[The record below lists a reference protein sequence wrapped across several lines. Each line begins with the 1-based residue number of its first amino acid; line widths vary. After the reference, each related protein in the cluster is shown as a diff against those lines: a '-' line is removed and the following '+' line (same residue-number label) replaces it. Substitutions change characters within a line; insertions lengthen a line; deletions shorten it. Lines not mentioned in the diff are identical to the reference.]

1 MLDNI
6 SKFERPLNITKV
18 FIQVLLFM
26 ILPPVVG
33 LPYAIYTI
41 SHGVIKKEKTDY
53 FVFFICIAFYLAAI
67 NATKIPGGDQVNYY
81 VAYMNVPIKGFWYSL
96 CNIYGLLKSYEI
108 ESTQISGEFMN
119 GIYNYVGY
127 YLTFGYYPLFEFL
140 FTAISYLL
148 LFTGLYRF
156 CSTLSKPHVPIVCG
170 VLIIAFFYLYFQYTL
185 HIQKQFF
192 AQAIMM
198 YVIGNYAYYGKLRK
212 KDYIAIICSVFTHQS
227 MLFFVP
233 FVILKRFRKKMTTST
248 SLFVLLIFAILI
260 FYGPRMLGGINV
272 DGDSALSHGV
282 GRFVGSE
289 GKVDLSSSLVF
300 SQVLVIALPMA
311 YTCVKRLLVYKK
323 HFIASQSFLVI
334 VASLLLVAVLAMS
347 NQPLSQY
354 RFFMMLIAFIPFI
367 FPLLLDDLRMRNKL
381 LKFLAGLMIV
391 WFFVQFS
398 FIIWD
403 YASEW
408 QILFCPPS
416 LLIVIGNA
424 GLIY

>member
-1 MLDNI
+1 
-6 SKFERPLNITKV
+6 
-18 FIQVLLFM
+18 
-26 ILPPVVG
+26 
-33 LPYAIYTI
+33 
-41 SHGVIKKEKTDY
+41 
-53 FVFFICIAFYLAAI
+53 
-67 NATKIPGGDQVNYY
+67 
-81 VAYMNVPIKGFWYSL
+81 
-96 CNIYGLLKSYEI
+96 
-108 ESTQISGEFMN
+108 
-119 GIYNYVGY
+119 
-127 YLTFGYYPLFEFL
+127 
-140 FTAISYLL
+140 
-148 LFTGLYRF
+148 
-156 CSTLSKPHVPIVCG
+156 
-170 VLIIAFFYLYFQYTL
+170 
-185 HIQKQFF
+185 
-192 AQAIMM
+192 
-198 YVIGNYAYYGKLRK
+198 
-212 KDYIAIICSVFTHQS
+212 
-227 MLFFVP
+227 
-233 FVILKRFRKKMTTST
+233 MTTST

-272 DGDSALSHGV
+272 DGDSALTHGV
-282 GRFVGSE
+282 GRFAESE

-311 YTCVKRLLVYKK
+311 YTCVKRLLAYKK

-416 LLIVIGNA
+416 LLIIIGNA